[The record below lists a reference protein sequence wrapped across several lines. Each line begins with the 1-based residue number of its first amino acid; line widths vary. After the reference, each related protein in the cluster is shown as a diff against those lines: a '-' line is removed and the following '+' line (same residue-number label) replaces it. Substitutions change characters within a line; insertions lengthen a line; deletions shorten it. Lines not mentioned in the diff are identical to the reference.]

1 MPYSI
6 DSLKS
11 IVSPIAEQY
20 GIESLSVFGSYSKGT
35 ANADSDV
42 DFLISKG
49 KISTLF
55 ELSSFRL
62 ALEDALKIPV
72 DLITVTSTD
81 VSFLNQIRKDEVLLY
96 QSA

>member
-6 DSLKS
+6 DSLKA
-11 IVSPIAEQY
+11 IVAPIAEKY
-20 GIESLSVFGSYSKGT
+20 GVESLSVFGSYSKGT
-35 ANADSDV
+35 ADANSDV

-62 ALEDALKIPV
+62 ALEDALQIPV
-72 DLITVTSTD
+72 DLVTNTSTD
-81 VSFLNQIRKDEVLLY
+81 RFFLDQIRKDEVMLY

>member
-1 MPYSI
+1 MPYTI
-6 DSLKS
+6 DALKM
-11 IVSPIAEQY
+11 IVTPIAEKY
-20 GIESLSVFGSYSKGT
+20 GIKSLSVFGSYSKGT

-49 KISTLF
+49 NISTLF

-62 ALEDALKIPV
+62 DLEDALQIPV
-72 DLITVTSTD
+72 DLVTYTSSD
-81 VSFLNQIRKDEVLLY
+81 IDFLDQIQRDEVMLY